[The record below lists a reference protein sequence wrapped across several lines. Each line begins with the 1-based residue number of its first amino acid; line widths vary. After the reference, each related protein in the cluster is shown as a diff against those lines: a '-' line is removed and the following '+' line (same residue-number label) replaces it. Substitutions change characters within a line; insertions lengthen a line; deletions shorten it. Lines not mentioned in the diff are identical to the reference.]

1 MTSLL
6 VAHWTLGIY
15 AVLLAVGGV
24 MGFVKARSR
33 PSLISGLV
41 SAAAAVGALVLSRMQ
56 YSFGVPLGATLA
68 IALFLFFG
76 YRYALRNRLFMP
88 NGFMAVVSFVV
99 LVVMVIAMLRTEERE
114 PVLIAPDRAGVPNL

>member
-1 MTSLL
+1 
-6 VAHWTLGIY
+6 
-15 AVLLAVGGV
+15 

-41 SAAAAVGALVLSRMQ
+41 SAAAAVVALVLSAMQ
-56 YSFGVPLGATLA
+56 YRFGVPLGATLA
-68 IALFLFFG
+68 IVLFLFFG

-99 LVVMVIAMLRTEERE
+99 LVVMVVAMLRTEERT
-114 PVLIAPDRAGVPNL
+114 PVLRRPRRASSPNL